1 MISGIKVRLGVALF
15 GLKDVNVLRLCHFCL
30 NSVGNCNNFDLILL
44 NLSRGLF
51 LGYRWVVFS
60 LYCGCFCIIFLGYL
74 LSELFDK
81 QRHLAGNICGF

>member
-1 MISGIKVRLGVALF
+1 MISGLKVRLGVALF
-15 GLKDVNVLRLCHFCL
+15 GLKDVNVLRLCHFAL

-60 LYCGCFCIIFLGYL
+60 LDCGCFCVIFLGL
-74 LSELFDK
+74 LV
-81 QRHLAGNICGF
+81 I